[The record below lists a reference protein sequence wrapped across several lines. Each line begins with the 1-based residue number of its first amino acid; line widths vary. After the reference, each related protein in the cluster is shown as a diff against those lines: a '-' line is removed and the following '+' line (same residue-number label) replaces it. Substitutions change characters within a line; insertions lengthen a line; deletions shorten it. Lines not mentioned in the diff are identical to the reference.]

1 MAMVEWYWYAVTTM
15 LFFSVANITLKSLLT
30 DELMGVINKNINSI
44 IPAIIMIAVS
54 IIAAYF
60 LFLSKIPLPQN
71 TLLMAG
77 AFVLLAMT
85 GFAFLLIAV
94 NSGKIAPV
102 TAIVS
107 ASSVMVAILSVVI
120 LKDSLSGR
128 EIAGILAAFIG
139 VLILALK

>member
-1 MAMVEWYWYAVTTM
+1 MAMVEWYWYALTTM
-15 LFFSVANITLKSLLT
+15 LFFSLSNITLKSLLT

-44 IPAIIMIAVS
+44 IPAIIMIAIS